1 MTRIRFIH
9 KAQKSQQLRDR
20 ARKAISARWEKNR
33 ADQEPILAAIA
44 AENLPRN
51 PGDMIGALQW
61 TDAATGKTRRWVVRM
76 AKRRGQITLEAPGGK
91 PTKPH
96 GWTWA
101 MTRLRSA
108 IVKSH

>member
-1 MTRIRFIH
+1 MH
-9 KAQKSQQLRDR
+9 KARKSQQLRDR
-20 ARKAISARWEKNR
+20 ARKTANARWDKAKAE
-33 ADQEPILAAIA
+33 QESILAAIE

-61 TDAATGKTRRWVVRM
+61 TDAATGKTRRWIVRM

-91 PTKPH
+91 PTNPH

-108 IVKSH
+108 IVNCK